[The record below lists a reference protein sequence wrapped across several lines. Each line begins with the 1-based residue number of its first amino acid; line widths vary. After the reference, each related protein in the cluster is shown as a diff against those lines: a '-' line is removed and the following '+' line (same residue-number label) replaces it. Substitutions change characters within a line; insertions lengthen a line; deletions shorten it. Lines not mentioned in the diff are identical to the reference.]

1 MRSFPRVSRQTFRP
15 TLRKLRKVRK
25 IVDMVAGGAVL
36 EQWVAESRSRPGV
49 AVEACRAGESAEV
62 AR

>member
-1 MRSFPRVSRQTFRP
+1 M
-15 TLRKLRKVRK
+15 LRKLRKVRR

-36 EQWVAESRSRPGV
+36 EQWWQSLVVALVSQSKRE
-49 AVEACRAGESAEV
+49 AGESAEV